1 MNNYEYI
8 IACLPV
14 IHNSA
19 DCADGWSIDTD
30 TVMAEIR
37 SQCSGQD
44 LEVLDFLCRGFDNEV
59 LVEEFYLQALG
70 HRNRFIREYFA
81 YDLDVRNTK
90 VEFLNAALGRP
101 AGQDIVLPERLEEQI
116 FDGREDVDAVLCQ
129 DDILARERGLDDLM
143 WRKIDEITSLDIF
156 NLDLI
161 LGFAAKLQ
169 IADRWLKLDE
179 ATGREMFRRIV
190 DGIRQT
196 YDNKKNNI

>member
-1 MNNYEYI
+1 
-8 IACLPV
+8 
-14 IHNSA
+14 
-19 DCADGWSIDTD
+19 
-30 TVMAEIR
+30 MAEIR

-70 HRNRFIREYFA
+70 HGNRFIREYFA

-116 FDGREDVDAVLCQ
+116 FDGREDVDTVLCQ

>member
-14 IHNSA
+14 LNGA
-19 DCADGWSIDTD
+19 ECADGCSIDAD
-30 TVMAEIR
+30 AVLAEIR

-44 LEVLDFLCRGFDNEV
+44 LDTLDFLCRGFDSAV
-59 LVEEFYLQALG
+59 LGEDFYLQALR
-70 HRNRFIREYFA
+70 HRSRFIREYFA

-90 VEFLNAALGRP
+90 VEFLNTALGRQ
-101 AGQDIVLPERLEEQI
+101 AGQDIVLPERLEEQ
-116 FDGREDVDAVLCQ
+116 FFGGREEVDAVLCQ

-156 NLDLI
+156 DFDLI
-161 LGFAAKLQ
+161 LGFVAKLQ
-169 IADRWLKLDE
+169 IAGRWLKLDE
-179 ATGREMFRRIV
+179 ATGREMFKRIV